1 MPCQPGCRCRGF
13 PIRQNVDDASPF
25 QIADDRA
32 VAVTPLPGKIIDAD
46 HPRFLEWL
54 DSTTPHDPQQGV
66 VAHGQKQALCEAL
79 SRSSA
84 QSQPE
89 MMNNPLTTRGSTEHQ
104 ACSQVARRKS
114 AAGIR

>member
-66 VAHGQKQALCEAL
+66 VAHGQKQEWGPAPAPIHMWFYGTGLRA
-79 SRSSA
+79 
-84 QSQPE
+84 
-89 MMNNPLTTRGSTEHQ
+89 
-104 ACSQVARRKS
+104 VADLANLPPPQRN
-114 AAGIR
+114 A

>member
-54 DSTTPHDPQQGV
+54 DSTTPHDPQQCV
-66 VAHGQKQALCEAL
+66 VAHGQKQAL
-79 SRSSA
+79 
-84 QSQPE
+84 
-89 MMNNPLTTRGSTEHQ
+89 
-104 ACSQVARRKS
+104 
-114 AAGIR
+114 